1 MVAIVLM
8 CRPTP
13 GPGPARS
20 ALHGVVSSCSPR
32 QGLAPPV
39 SGTALQKAGQKT
51 PTRNSPVTKHGNHT
65 TVLQIVWYIAS
76 TADTPTPGRWIS
88 LQLSLTGRRLSRA
101 SSCSRH
107 TGIDLNS
114 ARSRSELEK
123 GRRKNVVVR
132 IRLVDTSTVVGIQE
146 GPLKTCR

>member
-1 MVAIVLM
+1 MTL
-8 CRPTP
+8 TP
-13 GPGPARS
+13 NDQGLARS

-51 PTRNSPVTKHGNHT
+51 PTRNSPVTKDGNHT
-65 TVLQIVWYIAS
+65 TVLQIVRYIVS
-76 TADTPTPGRWIS
+76 TTPGRWIS
-88 LQLSLTGRRLSRA
+88 LQLSPTGRRLSRA

-107 TGIDLNS
+107 TEVDLNS
-114 ARSRSELEK
+114 ARNRSELEK
-123 GRRKNVVVR
+123 KRRKDVVVR

-146 GPLKTCR
+146 GPLKTCQ